1 MRRAGNDAQ
10 HLRDRCPMPNNFG
23 QLLLQLRTRGTR
35 RRSALDPRRV
45 FWFGR
50 SCFIFSLPPLGT
62 PGSGPVLRGDGHHN
76 GSSRKSRCLPW
87 GGASQKNGTER
98 PRSAVGHSLPKCH
111 VRVKSGLPPIATE
124 ERKSRDVS
132 NVPRVDI
139 LQMIPVRRGH
149 WGLYLFGN

>member
-98 PRSAVGHSLPKCH
+98 PRSAVGQTATSADASPK
-111 VRVKSGLPPIATE
+111 SALPPKA
-124 ERKSRDVS
+124 
-132 NVPRVDI
+132 DI
-139 LQMIPVRRGH
+139 LRHDSACPKSANSAHRTAYSTLTPARHLCLV
-149 WGLYLFGN
+149 F